1 MTASSSLI
9 APHLHAFF
17 TTYLGQHK
25 RASPQT
31 VASCRDTFRLLLLF
45 IKDTK
50 QIEPS
55 ALGLTELDV
64 PTILAFLTHLEQ
76 HRGNTV
82 RSRNLRLSAIR
93 SFFRFVALR
102 EPERVDL
109 VTRILAIP
117 VKRQDKKLIGYLTRE
132 AIAAILTAPDRSTWV
147 GRRDHALLL
156 TMYNS
161 GARVSEMTALRCAQ
175 VAVGVSTFVHLH
187 GKGRKDRAIPLWPH
201 TSRVLQDWFR
211 ERGADQGHMAFPN
224 ARGKPLSRHGVNYL
238 LQQAVTKAMTSC
250 PSLQNK
256 SVTPHVI
263 RHTTA
268 MHLLQAGIDIAT
280 IALWLGHES
289 IETTHIYLAADLEAK
304 ERALQK
310 LAPVEDQGRRFMAA
324 DPLLTFLASL

>member
-1 MTASSSLI
+1 MTAASSLL

-55 ALGLTELDV
+55 ALNLTELDV

-82 RSRNLRLSAIR
+82 RSRNIRLSAIR

-102 EPERVDL
+102 DPERVDL

-117 VKRQDKKLIGYLTRE
+117 VKRQEKKLIGYLSRE
-132 AIAAILTAPDRSTWV
+132 EIEAILTAPDRSTWV

-161 GARVSEMTALRCAQ
+161 GARVSELTALRCAQ

-187 GKGRKDRAIPLWPH
+187 GKGRKERAIPLWPD
-201 TSRVLQDWFR
+201 TSRVLQAWFR
-211 ERGADQGHMAFPN
+211 ERGAEPGHMAFPN
-224 ARGKPLSRHGVNYL
+224 ARGNPPLALRRQLPAPAGRHQGHTGLSESTNQKGDPACGAPLFTL
-238 LQQAVTKAMTSC
+238 LDYV
-250 PSLQNK
+250 L
-256 SVTPHVI
+256 
-263 RHTTA
+263 
-268 MHLLQAGIDIAT
+268 
-280 IALWLGHES
+280 
-289 IETTHIYLAADLEAK
+289 
-304 ERALQK
+304 
-310 LAPVEDQGRRFMAA
+310 
-324 DPLLTFLASL
+324 

>member
-82 RSRNLRLSAIR
+82 RSRNIRLSAIR

-102 EPERVDL
+102 DPERVDL

-132 AIAAILTAPDRSTWV
+132 EIEAILTAPDRSTWV

-187 GKGRKDRAIPLWPH
+187 GKGRKDRAIPLWPQ

-224 ARGKPLSRHGVNYL
+224 ARGQPLSRHGVNYL
-238 LQQAVTKAMTSC
+238 LHQAVTKAMTGC
-250 PSLQNK
+250 PSLQSKN
-256 SVTPHVI
+256 VIPHVI

-310 LAPVEDQGRRFMAA
+310 LAPVEDQGGRFMAA

>member
-1 MTASSSLI
+1 MTTGSLLI

-50 QIEPS
+50 RIEPA
-55 ALGLTELDV
+55 ALELTELDV
-64 PTILAFLTHLEQ
+64 PTILAFLTHLEE

-82 RSRNLRLSAIR
+82 RSRNIRLSAIR

-102 EPERVDL
+102 DPERVDL

-117 VKRQDKKLIGYLTRE
+117 VKRQEKKLIGYLTRE
-132 AIAAILTAPDRSTWV
+132 EIEAVLAAPDRSQWV
-147 GRRDHALLL
+147 GRRDYALLL

-161 GARVSEMTALRCAQ
+161 GARVSEMTTLRYEQ

-187 GKGRKDRAIPLWPH
+187 GKGRKDRAIPLWPQ
-201 TSRVLQDWFR
+201 TGRVLQDWFR
-211 ERGADQGHMAFPN
+211 ERGAAQGHMAFPN

-238 LQQAVTKAMTSC
+238 IHQAVATAMTRC
-250 PSLQNK
+250 PSLQSKN
-256 SVTPHVI
+256 VTPHVI

-289 IETTHIYLAADLEAK
+289 IETTHIYLEADLETK

-310 LAPVEDQGRRFMAA
+310 LAPVEDQGKRFTAD
-324 DPLLTFLASL
+324 DPLLAFLTSL

>member
-82 RSRNLRLSAIR
+82 RSRNIRLSAIR

-102 EPERVDL
+102 DPERVDL
-109 VTRILAIP
+109 VMRILVIP

-132 AIAAILTAPDRSTWV
+132 EIEAILTAPDRSTWV

-187 GKGRKDRAIPLWPH
+187 GKGRKDRTIPLWPQ
-201 TSRVLQDWFR
+201 TSRILQDWFR

-224 ARGKPLSRHGVNYL
+224 ARGQPLSRHGVNYL
-238 LQQAVTKAMTSC
+238 LHQAVTKAMTGC

-256 SVTPHVI
+256 NVTPHVI

-310 LAPVEDQGRRFMAA
+310 LAPVEDQGGRFMAA

>member
-1 MTASSSLI
+1 MTTTSSPI

-45 IKDTK
+45 VKDTK
-50 QIEPS
+50 RIEPT
-55 ALGLTELDV
+55 ALALTELDV
-64 PTILAFLTHLEQ
+64 PTILAFLTHLEE

-82 RSRNLRLSAIR
+82 RSRNIRLSAIR

-102 EPERVDL
+102 EPEHVDL

-117 VKRQDKKLIGYLTRE
+117 IKRQEKKLIGYLTRE
-132 AIAAILTAPDRSTWV
+132 EMEAILAAPDRSQWV
-147 GRRDHALLL
+147 GRRDYALLL

-161 GARVSEMTALRCAQ
+161 GARVSEMTTLTCAQ
-175 VAVGVSTFVHLH
+175 VAVGGHTFVHLH
-187 GKGRKDRAIPLWPH
+187 GKGRKERAVPLWPH
-201 TSRVLQDWFR
+201 TGHVLQDWFR
-211 ERGADQGHMAFPN
+211 ERGARQEHMAFPN
-224 ARGKPLSRHGVNYL
+224 ARGNPLSRHGVNYL
-238 LQQAVTKAMTSC
+238 VHQAVAIARTRC
-250 PSLQNK
+250 PSLQRK
-256 SVTPHVI
+256 QVTPHVI

-268 MHLLQAGIDIAT
+268 MHLLQSGIDIAT

-289 IETTHIYLAADLEAK
+289 IDTTHIYLAADLEAK

-310 LAPVEDQGRRFMAA
+310 LTPIADQGKRFTAE
-324 DPLLTFLASL
+324 DPLLAFLTSL

>member
-82 RSRNLRLSAIR
+82 RSRNIRLSAIR

-102 EPERVDL
+102 DPERVDL

-132 AIAAILTAPDRSTWV
+132 EIEAILTAPDRSTWV

-187 GKGRKDRAIPLWPH
+187 GKGRKDRAIPLWPQ

-211 ERGADQGHMAFPN
+211 ERGADQGPMAFPN
-224 ARGKPLSRHGVNYL
+224 ARGQPLSRHGVNYL
-238 LQQAVTKAMTSC
+238 LHQAVTKAMTSC

-256 SVTPHVI
+256 NVTPHVI

-268 MHLLQAGIDIAT
+268 MHLLQAGI
-280 IALWLGHES
+280 
-289 IETTHIYLAADLEAK
+289 
-304 ERALQK
+304 RVVPQ
-310 LAPVEDQGRRFMAA
+310 
-324 DPLLTFLASL
+324 

>member
-1 MTASSSLI
+1 M
-9 APHLHAFF
+9 
-17 TTYLGQHK
+17 
-25 RASPQT
+25 
-31 VASCRDTFRLLLLF
+31 
-45 IKDTK
+45 
-50 QIEPS
+50 
-55 ALGLTELDV
+55 
-64 PTILAFLTHLEQ
+64 
-76 HRGNTV
+76 
-82 RSRNLRLSAIR
+82 
-93 SFFRFVALR
+93 
-102 EPERVDL
+102 DL

-132 AIAAILTAPDRSTWV
+132 EIEAILTAPERSTWV

-187 GKGRKDRAIPLWPH
+187 GKGRKDRTIPLWPH

-211 ERGADQGHMAFPN
+211 ERGAEQGHMAFPN
-224 ARGKPLSRHGVNYL
+224 ARGQPLSRHGVNYL
-238 LQQAVTKAMTSC
+238 LHQAVTKAMTSC

-256 SVTPHVI
+256 NVTPHVI

>member
-1 MTASSSLI
+1 MTAASSLL

-82 RSRNLRLSAIR
+82 RSRNIRLSAIR

-102 EPERVDL
+102 DPERVDL
-109 VTRILAIP
+109 VMRILAIP
-117 VKRQDKKLIGYLTRE
+117 VKRQDTKLIGYLTRE
-132 AIAAILTAPDRSTWV
+132 EIEAILTAPDRSTWV

-187 GKGRKDRAIPLWPH
+187 GKGRKDRTIPLWPQ
-201 TSRVLQDWFR
+201 TSRILQDWFR
-211 ERGADQGHMAFPN
+211 ERGAEQGHMAFPN
-224 ARGKPLSRHGVNYL
+224 ARGQPLSRHGVNYL
-238 LQQAVTKAMTSC
+238 LHQAVTKAMTGC

-256 SVTPHVI
+256 NVTPHVI

-310 LAPVEDQGRRFMAA
+310 LAPVEDQGGRFMAA

>member
-1 MTASSSLI
+1 MTVASSHI

-45 IKDTK
+45 IRETK
-50 QIEPS
+50 HIEPS
-55 ALGLTELDV
+55 ALCLTALDV
-64 PTILAFLTHLEQ
+64 PTLLDFLTHLEQ

-82 RSRNLRLSAIR
+82 RSRNIRLSAIR

-102 EPERVDL
+102 DPERVDL

-132 AIAAILTAPDRSTWV
+132 ELEAILAAPDRSQWG
-147 GRRDHALLL
+147 GRRDYALLL

-161 GARVSEMTALRCAQ
+161 GARVSEMTTLRCEQ
-175 VAVGVSTFVHLH
+175 VVVGVSTFVHLH

-201 TSRVLQDWFR
+201 TSHVLQDWFR
-211 ERGADQGHMAFPN
+211 ERGDHRGPMAFPN
-224 ARGKPLSRHGVNYL
+224 ARGKPMSRHGVNYL
-238 LQQAVTKAMTSC
+238 IQQAVAKAVTAC
-250 PSLQNK
+250 PSLLAKN
-256 SVTPHVI
+256 VTPHVM

-289 IETTHIYLAADLEAK
+289 IETTHIYLQADLATK

-310 LAPVEDQGRRFMAA
+310 LAPVEEQSMRFTAA
-324 DPLLTFLASL
+324 DPLLAFLTSL

>member
-9 APHLHAFF
+9 APPRPAFF
-17 TTYLGQHK
+17 TPYLGQHK

-45 IKDTK
+45 LKDTK

-55 ALGLTELDV
+55 ALGLPELDV
-64 PTILAFLTHLEQ
+64 PTMLAFLTHLEQ

-82 RSRNLRLSAIR
+82 RSRNRRLSAIR
-93 SFFRFVALR
+93 SLFRFVALR
-102 EPERVDL
+102 APERVVL

-117 VKRQDKKLIGYLTRE
+117 VKRQDTKLIGSLTRE
-132 AIAAILTAPDRSTWV
+132 EIEAILTAPERSTWV

-161 GARVSEMTALRCAQ
+161 GARVSAMTALRCAQ

-187 GKGRKDRAIPLWPH
+187 GQGRKDRTIPLWPH

-211 ERGADQGHMAFPN
+211 ERGAEQGHMAFPK
-224 ARGKPLSRHGVNYL
+224 ARGQPLSRHGVNYL
-238 LQQAVTKAMTSC
+238 LHQAVTKAMTSC
-250 PSLQNK
+250 PRLQNK
-256 SVTPHVI
+256 NVTPHVI

-268 MHLLQAGIDIAT
+268 MPLLQAGIDSAT

-289 IETTHIYLAADLEAK
+289 IETTHLSLAADLEAQ

-310 LAPVEDQGRRFMAA
+310 
-324 DPLLTFLASL
+324 

>member
-82 RSRNLRLSAIR
+82 RSRNIRLSAIR

-102 EPERVDL
+102 DPERVDL

-132 AIAAILTAPDRSTWV
+132 EIEAILTAPDRSTWV

-187 GKGRKDRAIPLWPH
+187 GKGRKDRAIPLWPQ

-224 ARGKPLSRHGVNYL
+224 ARGQPLSRHGVNYL
-238 LQQAVTKAMTSC
+238 LHQAVTKAMTGC
-250 PSLQNK
+250 PSLQSKN
-256 SVTPHVI
+256 VTPHVI

-310 LAPVEDQGRRFMAA
+310 LAPVEDQGGRFMAA

>member
-1 MTASSSLI
+1 MTAASSLL

-55 ALGLTELDV
+55 ALNLTELDV

-82 RSRNLRLSAIR
+82 RSRNIRLSAIR

-102 EPERVDL
+102 DPERVDL

-117 VKRQDKKLIGYLTRE
+117 VKRQEKKLIGYLSRE
-132 AIAAILTAPDRSTWV
+132 EIEAILTAPDRSTWV

-161 GARVSEMTALRCAQ
+161 GARVSELTALRCAQ

-187 GKGRKDRAIPLWPH
+187 GKGRKERAIPLWPD
-201 TSRVLQDWFR
+201 TSRVLQAWFR
-211 ERGADQGHMAFPN
+211 ERGAEPGHMAFPN
-224 ARGKPLSRHGVNYL
+224 ARGNPLSRYGVNYL
-238 LQQAVTKAMTSC
+238 LQQAVTKAIPGC
-250 PSLQNK
+250 PSLQTKN
-256 SVTPHVI
+256 VTPHVV

-289 IETTHIYLAADLEAK
+289 IDTTHIYLAADLAAK

-310 LAPVEDQGRRFMAA
+310 LAPVEGQGRRFTAA
-324 DPLLTFLASL
+324 DPLLTFLTSL